1 MKILIGDLQNNPF
14 PGGKGLFYKF
24 LNRKLLP
31 IQYPSMQ
38 CMMLSVTHFSFRLAY
53 DNSKISL
60 RRISLS
66 RERRLLPVRPLVFIC
81 F

>member
-24 LNRKLLP
+24 LSTKILP
-31 IQYPSMQ
+31 IQYTFNAVHDAF
-38 CMMLSVTHFSFRLAY
+38 CY
-53 DNSKISL
+53 SL
-60 RRISLS
+60 
-66 RERRLLPVRPLVFIC
+66 F